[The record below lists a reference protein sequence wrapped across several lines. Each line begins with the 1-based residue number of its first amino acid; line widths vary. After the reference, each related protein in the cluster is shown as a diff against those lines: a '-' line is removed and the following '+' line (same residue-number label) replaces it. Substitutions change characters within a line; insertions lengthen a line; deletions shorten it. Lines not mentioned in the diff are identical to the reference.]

1 MTEFSPWLA
10 SHLPVLMLWAGALCT
25 LGLYSVLYKENQ
37 IYRIFEHIFLGLAT
51 GYLLSQTWTDV
62 LLPKWWERMWDKGEW
77 WFIFCL
83 SFGLLYYFI
92 YSKKNSW
99 IARLIIGLF
108 LGVTS
113 GQAFQAYVND
123 YWPQIPG
130 SFKPIIPHPAYTAN
144 ITVEGAAKAVPVPA
158 LSGSDAINNVIF
170 MVIVVCVLSYFFF
183 SFEQKNPVI
192 KTSARWGR
200 WMMMFTFG
208 AIFGATIMARLALL
222 IDRMD
227 FLINDFGQGVGGA
240 ANGPKIVFLVLMLLT
255 ALALFLALRPG
266 AKQDDSA

>member
-1 MTEFSPWLA
+1 MTEFSPWLT
-10 SHLPVLMLWAGALCT
+10 SHLHILMLWAGALST

-51 GYLLSQTWTDV
+51 GYLIAQTWTDV
-62 LLPKWWERMWDKGEW
+62 LLPKWWERMWNNGEW

-92 YSKKNSW
+92 YSKRNSW
-99 IARLIIGLF
+99 IARLIIGFF

-130 SFKPIIPHPAYTAN
+130 SFKPIIPHGAYTAQVA
-144 ITVEGAAKAVPVPA
+144 IDGVVTPTPVAALTWP
-158 LSGSDAINNVIF
+158 DAINNVIF

-192 KTSARWGR
+192 KTSAKLGR

-227 FLINDFGQGVGGA
+227 FLINDFGPAVGGA
-240 ANGPKIVFLVLMLLT
+240 AHGGLYLFIILMLLT
-255 ALALFLALRPG
+255 TLVLYLALRPK
-266 AKQDDSA
+266 ANPDEQP